1 MTETAQVKSC
11 SPKTRRALVLIFAL
25 VGWGHGAL
33 ASEPAPLTTPAA
45 VRALSHKDAARKM
58 PVDIQATVTFFR
70 GFEHALFIQEGDTG
84 VFVRPTPG
92 LRVQPGDV
100 VRVRGTAED
109 SFNPIVAA
117 SDITVIRHGTLPEPV
132 QATWAPLMRADYD
145 CRWVKVHGKILLAE
159 RGLSADLPM
168 THLVLG
174 LDGGRA
180 EILLD
185 GRDSTRLDS
194 LLDAQVEVTAVAGE
208 DFDGKMQTVGVRLN
222 VPSFADVK
230 VMKPSPVDA
239 WSIPLTP
246 MDEVLRGY
254 TVTEDTSRVRVEGT
268 LTFYREAELAVL
280 QDGDKSIRVLTSQ
293 WDHLN
298 LNDKVEAI
306 GIPFVQDGLLTL
318 KLGEIRSEGPGTP
331 VTPQPVNWNDVT
343 SGKYSFNLISIEGTV
358 VTEMREQARDVY
370 VISANA
376 SLFSAWLPR
385 PLPTQNANPLL
396 LPPMREIPL
405 GTKVRVTGVAAMEK
419 GNPFDGPIAF
429 TVLLPYEGAI
439 ATVADPPWLNVRHLT
454 EVVGFL
460 LLVVFAVSVRAWLV
474 EKGARHKVAGM
485 AYLEQRR
492 ARILELINN
501 SHPLTE
507 TLEQITELVSASLG
521 GAPCWCH
528 LLDGKKFGNFPRQ
541 LGKGTLRVV
550 EHAIPSREGG
560 TPGTV
565 FSAFDVHTKPQLSEM
580 TVLEMAAG
588 LAALAIETSRLYSD
602 LVHRSEFDLLTDVQ
616 NRFSLEKFMDMQID
630 TANRRVHTFG
640 LLYVDLDHFKKVND
654 LYGHHVGDM
663 YLQEASRRMKQQLR
677 PDDMLARLGG
687 DEFAAVAPNVRSRA
701 ETEEIARRLERC
713 FDEPFRLEGHVLRGT
728 VSIGVAMYPEDGAT
742 RDALLTVADV
752 SMYKA
757 KNARQKKS
765 AREQPA
771 EDVNRL
777 STTA

>member
-1 MTETAQVKSC
+1 
-11 SPKTRRALVLIFAL
+11 L
-25 VGWGHGAL
+25 
-33 ASEPAPLTTPAA
+33 
-45 VRALSHKDAARKM
+45 
-58 PVDIQATVTFFR
+58 PVDIQASVTFFR

-84 VFVRPTPG
+84 VFVRPTAD
-92 LRVQPGDV
+92 LHVLPGDL
-100 VRVRGTAED
+100 VRVRGTTAD
-109 SFNPIVAA
+109 SFNPVVVARE
-117 SDITVIRHGTLPEPV
+117 ITVLQHGKLPEPV
-132 QATWAPLMRADYD
+132 RATWAPLIRADYD
-145 CRWVKVHGKILLAE
+145 CRWVVVRGRITLAE
-159 RGLSADLPM
+159 RGLSWNQPM
-168 THLVLG
+168 THFVLDTG
-174 LDGGRA
+174 AGRA
-180 EILLD
+180 EIQMD
-185 GRDSTRLDS
+185 GGDPAQFES
-194 LLDAQVEVTAVAGE
+194 LLDAQVEVTGVAGE
-208 DFDGKMQTVGVRLN
+208 DFDGKMQQIGVRLN
-222 VPSFADVK
+222 VPSFQYIHVLNR
-230 VMKPSPVDA
+230 SPVDP

-246 MDEVLRGY
+246 MDRVLRGY
-254 TVTEDTSRVRVEGT
+254 DVAENTPRVRVEGT
-268 LTFYREAELAVL
+268 LTYYRESEMAVL
-280 QDGDKSIRVLTSQ
+280 QDGDKSIRVLTTQ

-298 LNDKVEAI
+298 LGDKVQAI
-306 GIPFVQDGLLTL
+306 GVPFVEDGLLAL
-318 KLGEIRSEGPGTP
+318 KLGEIHSEGAGTP
-331 VTPQPVNWNDVT
+331 VTPKAVNWDDMI
-343 SGKYSFNLISIEGTV
+343 SGKYSFNLVSIEGTLL
-358 VTEMREQARDVY
+358 TQMREQARDVY
-370 VISANA
+370 VISAKDRV
-376 SLFSAWLPR
+376 FSASLPR
-385 PLPTQNANPLL
+385 PLASAFDSPQNR
-396 LPPMREIPL
+396 PPMHMFPL
-405 GTKVRVTGVAAMEK
+405 GSKIRITGVVSLES
-419 GNPFDGPIAF
+419 GDPYNGPIAF
-429 TVLLPYEGAI
+429 RILLPNEDDI
-439 ATVADPPWLNVRHLT
+439 AMIASPPWLGVRHLM
-454 EVVGFL
+454 ELVGLL
-460 LLVVFAVSVRAWLV
+460 LLVVFGVSVRAWLV
-474 EKGARHKVAGM
+474 ERGTRHKVAGM

-771 EDVNRL
+771 EDVKRL